1 MQWHGKEREIV
12 YRVIREYKIQN
23 QRNKKKLNH
32 TQHLIKDLRQ
42 KSYMTRAFAVLMKVT
57 NPVKYGSCACAS
69 PAQCLF
75 IMRI

>member
-1 MQWHGKEREIV
+1 MAWKGKRDCISC
-12 YRVIREYKIQN
+12 YMRIQN

-32 TQHLIKDLRQ
+32 TQRLIKDLRQ
-42 KSYMTRAFAVLMKVT
+42 KSYMTRAFAVLIKVT

-69 PAQCLF
+69 PSQCLF

>member
-1 MQWHGKEREIV
+1 MERKERLHIVLYENTKYKTNEI
-12 YRVIREYKIQN
+12 
-23 QRNKKKLNH
+23 KKKLNH